1 MGFIVDTYNEH
12 KEAILYIVCGGF
24 TTLVTWATYA
34 LFVWVGLELNVSNI
48 LSWICGVSFAFV
60 VNKWI
65 VFESKSLQQTK
76 ILKELSMFF
85 SARIF
90 TGIIAWILFPILL
103 WLGMNQVI
111 LGTEGMIA
119 KIVVSVVEIALNWVF
134 SKYFIFKKENP
145 EVIAE

>member
-12 KEAILYIVCGGF
+12 KEVILYVICGGF

-76 ILKELSMFF
+76 ILKELTMFF

-90 TGIIAWILFPILL
+90 TGVIAWILFPILL

>member
-12 KEAILYIVCGGF
+12 KEVILYVICGGF

-34 LFVWVGLELNVSNI
+34 LFVWVGLELNVRNI

-76 ILKELSMFF
+76 ILKELTMFF

-90 TGIIAWILFPILL
+90 TGVIAWILLPILL

-119 KIVVSVVEIALNWVF
+119 KIVLSVIEIALNWIF
-134 SKYFIFKKENP
+134 SKYFIFKKEDAK
-145 EVIAE
+145 VIAE

>member
-12 KEAILYIVCGGF
+12 KEAILYIICGGF

-119 KIVVSVVEIALNWVF
+119 KIVVSVIEIALNWVF